1 MYCPQCG
8 QQQASEEMRFCSR
21 CGFPLAVV
29 AELLAGGGLLPV
41 TNGAALPNNQLSPR
55 RKGVRQGTLLII
67 IGALLVPILGIIQS
81 FTHDHLTDVLTP
93 LSAIIFFLGGF
104 LRILYAAMFE
114 SCAATT
120 NKEAAF
126 LPSPNAPLNIT
137 GSNAPT
143 YTALPPQRNT
153 HIPARN
159 LPVDTGRIVSPSS
172 VTENTTRLLNDE
184 MDQPLR

>member
-21 CGFPLAVV
+21 CGFPLAIV
-29 AELLAGGGLLPV
+29 AELLAGGGLLPA
-41 TNGAALPNNQLSPR
+41 TNSVAQSNNKLSRR

-114 SCAATT
+114 SATAYEDAAS
-120 NKEAAF
+120 
-126 LPSPNAPLNIT
+126 LPSHGAPLNIT
-137 GSNAPT
+137 GSNAPS
-143 YTALPPQRNT
+143 YAALPPQRST

-159 LPVDTGRIVSPSS
+159 LPIDTARVVSPSS